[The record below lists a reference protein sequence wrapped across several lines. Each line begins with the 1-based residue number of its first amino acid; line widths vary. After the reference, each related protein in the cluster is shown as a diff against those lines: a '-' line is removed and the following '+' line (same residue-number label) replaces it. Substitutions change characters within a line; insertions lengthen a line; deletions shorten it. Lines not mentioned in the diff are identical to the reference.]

1 MESDS
6 SCTIDLCI
14 EDLRWSEQ
22 LEDIEAFCR
31 RCVTAA
37 LVEAL
42 PGRPAAGMEIAVTL
56 TSDAR
61 IRELNA
67 RYRGRDRPTNVLS
80 FPALTAA
87 ELRPALAAPMPI
99 LLGDILL
106 AFETVR
112 EEAARQGKTFPAHLA
127 HLLVHGVLHLLGH
140 DHQQE
145 REALAMEALE
155 RRILVRLGLPDPYA
169 VPAP

>member
-6 SCTIDLCI
+6 SCTIDLGI
-14 EDLRWSEQ
+14 EDPRWSER
-22 LEDIEAFCR
+22 LENIEAFCR
-31 RCVTAA
+31 RCVTGA
-37 LVEAL
+37 LAEAL
-42 PGRPAAGMEIAVTL
+42 PDRRGEVEISVTL
-56 TSDAR
+56 ASDAR

-87 ELRPALAAPMPI
+87 ELGPALAAPIPV

-112 EEAARQGKTFPAHLA
+112 EEAARQGKTLEAHLG

-140 DHQQE
+140 DHQRE
-145 REALAMEALE
+145 REALVMEALE
-155 RRILVRLGLPDPYA
+155 RRILARLGLPDPYA